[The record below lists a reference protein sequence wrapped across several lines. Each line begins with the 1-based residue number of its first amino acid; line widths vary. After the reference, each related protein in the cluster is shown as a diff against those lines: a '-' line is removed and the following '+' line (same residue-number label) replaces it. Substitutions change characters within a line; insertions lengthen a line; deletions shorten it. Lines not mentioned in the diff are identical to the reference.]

1 MPVTSYCSA
10 RTKEGRACSSVAT
23 SSGFCPAHK
32 PASMPA
38 AVLPVPAAP
47 APKLPDPVAR
57 LKGRKVKL
65 YLQIET
71 ARHVV
76 GRLVEAWPYELVL
89 EVLGGSVACDLAE
102 PGRRIFLKHAVIAV
116 EEIP

>member
-32 PASMPA
+32 PGSMPA

-57 LKGRKVKL
+57 LRGRRVKIHL
-65 YLQIET
+65 ENT
-71 ARHVV
+71 RHVV
-76 GRLVEAWPYELVL
+76 GRLLETWPYELVL
-89 EVLGGSVACDLAE
+89 EVFGGSISFELAE